1 MVNETIKEEQ
11 NTSSQNNID
20 LNQYDSEVS
29 TSGTGMVI
37 AHRKN
42 DIIVPGNQNSPLFIT
57 DSRDTTVREV
67 TSIESEQ
74 SKASSQ
80 NELNLD
86 NFEEEIYPPTET
98 LPKQS
103 IGITLPSFTLAREKK
118 PQPDINLSHEEA
130 LRKNRERN
138 MGFTNGLSAEG
149 VQALE
154 DIDDIARDLRGKNF
168 ERLTDLMEPG
178 EARRY
183 EDTMREKEEKT
194 LSTPE
199 LRPESISLTPEPTE
213 KDRLTILDETLEE
226 TNKILEEIDL
236 NIQTL
241 QKQGIENLS
250 REQMIEYLRLIQKQ
264 SELITKTYEI
274 QQEKNKIAIE
284 KVIEILQK
292 ETALTSP
299 TSEEPTSEEPTS
311 EEPTSEEPTS
321 EEPISEEPIS
331 EEPISEE
338 PISEEPISEEPISEE
353 PTSEP
358 TPEPTSEPTPE
369 PTSSDSINYLEDQL
383 SELRR
388 ENTPEQQS
396 AALGRELAALEE
408 KLASVGLTDAEKITY
423 FDILKAKENIDKQ
436 INRVEQESKK
446 KRERKEKII
455 KIAAGI
461 AGVGVALTTP
471 ALGVAAVIGITF
483 GGRTL
488 GRAMQRQSERLR
500 SQSNSIKYESRKGK
514 TLIELEEMDRK
525 QKRKEFWADRLGEVS
540 AVLIGGSTG
549 YAIGTLFE
557 GIVGKD
563 FQIGG
568 GKPPETPVGTSTTSS
583 TNTPASA
590 SESGSLGGNTPSAQA
605 STPNST
611 MPDATTIGTSPE
623 SWLTEETFNASDLG
637 WDYKDMGWLGDEIHL
652 TELGGEDGIMQG
664 EFFQKLSELVPKE
677 KLAGPASGNI
687 VNQFLRLVYAK
698 GLDPVVAAQKAAETL
713 LSR

>member
-1 MVNETIKEEQ
+1 MPDEIIGSEGNTPQDESVKAQEPNIPSQSSIDLSQYNTQEVSPTGVITATSNELGVPENQSNKLIIDSKGTVKEVPSIEPKQ
-11 NTSSQNNID
+11 PEVSSQNNVD
-20 LNQYDSEVS
+20 LN
-29 TSGTGMVI
+29 
-37 AHRKN
+37 K
-42 DIIVPGNQNSPLFIT
+42 
-57 DSRDTTVREV
+57 
-67 TSIESEQ
+67 
-74 SKASSQ
+74 
-80 NELNLD
+80 
-86 NFEEEIYPPTET
+86 FEERIFPPTET
-98 LPKQS
+98 LPEQPLGS
-103 IGITLPSFTLAREKK
+103 TVPSFTIATEKK
-118 PQPDINLSHEEA
+118 PQPDINPLHEEA
-130 LRKNRERN
+130 LRQNRERN
-138 MGFTNGLSAEG
+138 VGFRGPLSDKGA
-149 VQALE
+149 QALK
-154 DIDDIARDLRGKNF
+154 DIDTIADDLSGKNF
-168 ERLTDLMEPG
+168 KQLTDLMGPE

-183 EDTMREKEEKT
+183 EDALREKEEN
-194 LSTPE
+194 TP
-199 LRPESISLTPEPTE
+199 PTPEPTPKPTPE
-213 KDRLTILDETLEE
+213 PTPEPAPEPTPKPTEEDRLAELNKTLEE
-226 TNKILEEIDL
+226 TNNTLKDIDL

-241 QKQGIENLS
+241 LQQGIENFS
-250 REQMIEYLRLIQKQ
+250 REQMLEYIKLIQEQ
-264 SELITKTYEI
+264 SGLITKTYEI
-274 QQEKNKIAIE
+274 QQEKNRIAFENAI
-284 KVIEILQK
+284 KMLQG
-292 ETALTSP
+292 TVPIPP
-299 TSEEPTSEEPTS
+299 TPEPAPEPPPQP
-311 EEPTSEEPTS
+311 EP
-321 EEPISEEPIS
+321 
-331 EEPISEE
+331 
-338 PISEEPISEEPISEE
+338 
-353 PTSEP
+353 EP
-358 TPEPTSEPTPE
+358 TPEPAPE
-369 PTSSDSINYLEDQL
+369 PPPQPIVTVSDADRIKELEDQL
-383 SELRR
+383 RELRG

-396 AALGRELAALEE
+396 AALGRELAELEE
-408 KLASVGLTDAEKITY
+408 KLASVGLTDAEKIKY

-436 INRVEQESKK
+436 INQVEQENKK
-446 KRERKEKII
+446 KKERKEKII

-461 AGVGVALTTP
+461 VGAGVALTTP

-488 GRAMQRQSERLR
+488 GRVAQKQSEKLR
-500 SQSNSIKYESRKGK
+500 SQSNSIKYESRREK

-525 QKRKEFWADRLGEVS
+525 QKRKEFWANRLGEAS
-540 AVLIGGSTG
+540 ALLIGGSTG

-605 STPNST
+605 SAPNSA